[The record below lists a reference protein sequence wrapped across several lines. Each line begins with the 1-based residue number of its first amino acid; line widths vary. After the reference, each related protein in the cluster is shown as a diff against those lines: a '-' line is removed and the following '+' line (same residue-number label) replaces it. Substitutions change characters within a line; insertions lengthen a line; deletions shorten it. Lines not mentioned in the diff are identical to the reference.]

1 MSVNRELK
9 LRVVKVQMYDADTGE
24 RIAHSLSIEPLYADY
39 DKNKKMVAWFQSFLR
54 GLYSG
59 KNLSL
64 SIDCL
69 DYHNNVKPL
78 DLF

>member
-1 MSVNRELK
+1 MAVNRELQ
-9 LRVVKVQMYDADTGE
+9 LRAVKIQMYDADTGE
-24 RIAHSLSIEPLYADY
+24 LIAHSLSIEPLFADIE
-39 DKNKKMVAWFQSFLR
+39 KNKKMFSWFQSFLR

-59 KNLSL
+59 RNLSL

-69 DYHNNVKPL
+69 DYHCNEKPL